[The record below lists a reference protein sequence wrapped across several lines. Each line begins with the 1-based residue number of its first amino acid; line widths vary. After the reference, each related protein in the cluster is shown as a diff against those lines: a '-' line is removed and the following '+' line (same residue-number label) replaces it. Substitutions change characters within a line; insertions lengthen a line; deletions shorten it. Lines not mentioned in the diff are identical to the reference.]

1 MQHRNLL
8 DFFLGWEYLL
18 NYLERN
24 QLLFEKQA
32 GDSFLCPWVAGEL
45 LVHGGVLQ
53 SKTLQKEHSFLQV
66 MLHLDE
72 NIVGQSVW
80 IGNLK
85 GEKRVLKY

>member
-1 MQHRNLL
+1 MQHGNLL

-24 QLLFEKQA
+24 QLLFENQA
-32 GDSFLCPWVAGEL
+32 GDSFPCPWVAGEW

-53 SKTLQKEHSFLQV
+53 GKTLQKEHSFLQV
-66 MLHLDE
+66 MLRLDE
-72 NIVGQSVW
+72 NIIGQSVW